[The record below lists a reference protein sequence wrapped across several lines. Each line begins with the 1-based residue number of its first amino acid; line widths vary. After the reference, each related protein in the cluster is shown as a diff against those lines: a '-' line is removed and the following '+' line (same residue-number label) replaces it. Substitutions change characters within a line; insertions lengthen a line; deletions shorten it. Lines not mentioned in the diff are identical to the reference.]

1 MRSLRVL
8 VIEDSADDA
17 ELLLLALTRSEFG
30 FIHHRRVDSARDLAA
45 ALDEDSWD
53 IVIADYAMP
62 GFSGAEA
69 LKEIRQRGLDIPF
82 IFLSGSMSEDIA
94 VAAMRAGAQ
103 DYVTKGNLKRLVPA
117 IERELLEMETRRA
130 HARAEAAQKSI
141 QARFEQILTLAPD
154 AIIAADADRRI
165 TLFNRAAAILFA
177 YGNETVLGRD
187 IGDLL
192 PDLKIITHGDGDEVE
207 RRRSNGRRSDGSEFP
222 AELSISRS
230 TENNETTFTVMVRDV
245 TEREE
250 MLQSTRQANRRL
262 EAVLQSSPLAIV
274 SLAADFRV
282 LTWNRSAERT
292 FGHAASDVIGQSCP
306 FIKAFGEATFADF
319 FDRLNRGELLQDI
332 DLLYRGPAGDQE
344 IRLSAA
350 PLYRDGLY
358 RDGETGISNFLGA
371 VLVLEDVT
379 DSRLLQRQLS
389 HAQRMET
396 VGQLT
401 GGIAHDFNNLLAV
414 IIGNLDLLEEE
425 IRGNEKAV
433 ALSGRALKASL
444 RGADLTRKLLAFA
457 RKQTLEATAFDLN
470 ALVSDIEEL
479 ITRTLG
485 EGIKVQSKLA
495 PDLWPVFADAT
506 QVESALTNLAVN
518 ARDAMPRGG
527 RLVIETGN
535 RVLDEAYAAENLDVI
550 SGPYVMLAVSDTG
563 DGIPPE
569 ILGRIFE
576 PFFTTK
582 EEGRGT
588 GLGLSM
594 VYGFAKQS
602 HGHVKVYSEVGHGTT
617 VRLYLPRAVTD
628 ELAPRSE
635 HADQASAPQG
645 NNVTILA
652 VEDNDEVRAVVTQQ
666 LTVLGYRVI
675 TATNATEALAVI
687 DRGEPIDLIFSD
699 VVMPG
704 KMSGIELVAEAARRR
719 PGIKTLL
726 TSGFTEASLQGNDA
740 TLEAVGLLSKPYRLQ
755 DLAKRLRDV
764 LTD

>member
-8 VIEDSADDA
+8 VIDDSQEDA
-17 ELLLLALTRSEFG
+17 ELSLLALTRGDFG
-30 FIHHRRVDSARDLAA
+30 LIHHRHVDSAGDLAV
-45 ALDEDSWD
+45 ALEEDSWD

-62 GFSGAEA
+62 GLNGAEA
-69 LKEIRQRGLDIPF
+69 LKEIRRRGLEIPV
-82 IFLSGSMSEDIA
+82 IFLSDSISEDVA
-94 VAAMRAGAQ
+94 VAAMGAGAQ
-103 DYVTKGNLKRLVPA
+103 DCVAKRNLERLAPAVKRGLSDM
-117 IERELLEMETRRA
+117 ERRRA
-130 HARAEAAQKSI
+130 HARAEAAQRSI

-154 AIIAADADRRI
+154 AFIAADADHRI
-165 TLFNRAAAILFA
+165 TVFNRAAAILFA
-177 YGNETVLGRD
+177 YRNETMLGRD
-187 IGDLL
+187 IGSLL
-192 PDLKIITHGDGDEVE
+192 PDLKLAAEEGSGMIE
-207 RRRSNGRRSDGSEFP
+207 RRRSIGRRSDGSEFP
-222 AELSISRS
+222 VELSISQS
-230 TENNETTFTVMVRDV
+230 TEEGDTTFTVMVRDV
-245 TEREE
+245 TEREQ
-250 MLQSTRQANRRL
+250 MLQLTRQANRRL

-274 SLAADFRV
+274 SLAADFTV

-292 FGHAASDVIGQSCP
+292 FGHATNDVIGQACP
-306 FIKAFGEATFADF
+306 LVKTFGEARFIDF

-332 DLLYRGPAGDQE
+332 DLLHRGPSGDQE

-350 PLYRDGLY
+350 PLYRDG
-358 RDGETGISNFLGA
+358 ETAGSNFAGA

-379 DSRLLQRQLS
+379 HSRSLQRQLN

-425 IRGNEKAV
+425 IRGNEKAT
-433 ALSGRALKASL
+433 ALAGRALKASL
-444 RGADLTRKLLAFA
+444 RAADLTRKLLAFA
-457 RKQTLEATAFDLN
+457 RKQALEQIAFDLN
-470 ALVSDIEEL
+470 TLVGDVEEL
-479 ITRTLG
+479 IVRTLG

-495 PDLWPVFADAT
+495 PDLWPVFADPA

-527 RLVIETGN
+527 CLVIETGN
-535 RVLDEAYAAENLDVI
+535 RVLDDAYAAENLDVKP
-550 SGPYVMLAVSDTG
+550 GAYVMLAVSDTG

-569 ILGRIFE
+569 ILSRIFE

-617 VRLYLPRAVTD
+617 VRLYLPRAATD
-628 ELAPRSE
+628 DVASRLG
-635 HADQASAPQG
+635 HAQQTSTSQG
-645 NNVTILA
+645 NNVSILA
-652 VEDNDEVRAVVTQQ
+652 VEDNDEVRAVVTKQ
-666 LTVLGYRVI
+666 LTALGYRVV
-675 TATNATEALAVI
+675 AAANADEALAVL
-687 DRGEPIDLIFSD
+687 DRGEPVDLIFSD

-704 KMSGIELVAEAARRR
+704 KMNGIELVAEASRRR

-726 TSGFTEASLQGNDA
+726 TSGFTEASLQGNEPHP
-740 TLEAVGLLSKPYRLQ
+740 EAVGLLSKPYRLQ
-755 DLAKRLRDV
+755 DLAKRLREV
-764 LTD
+764 LSD